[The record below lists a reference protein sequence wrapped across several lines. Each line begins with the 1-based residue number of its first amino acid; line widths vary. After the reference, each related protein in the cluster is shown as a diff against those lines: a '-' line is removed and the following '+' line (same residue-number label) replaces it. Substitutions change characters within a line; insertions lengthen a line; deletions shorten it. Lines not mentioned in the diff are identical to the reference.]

1 MLCRPLIAHAR
12 LDHLCTLL
20 PPSPYYPT
28 ATSSSHTLRAFAL
41 FSLAINLPSSFR
53 PIRPFLSPASQ
64 LLPPSP
70 PFFLP
75 FHSLSFFPLFFLL
88 AIPTSVLVALARHSV
103 VSVPIALACSGHA
116 AVPAHAA
123 VLHAAPTRYLRLSK
137 PDPPR
142 QLRRPRSVVS
152 LDRGHFFS
160 LGLLSLSM
168 VSAPP
173 RFCHGKPRDSFVRPS
188 TAWLSPTLAV
198 RRSPKSRA
206 N

>member
-64 LLPPSP
+64 LLLPPPP

-88 AIPTSVLVALARHSV
+88 AIPTSVLVALARHSAV
-103 VSVPIALACSGHA
+103 YSSPFPLPSPVRDTRRYRLTRRFFTLPRLAISV
-116 AVPAHAA
+116 
-123 VLHAAPTRYLRLSK
+123 Y
-137 PDPPR
+137 
-142 QLRRPRSVVS
+142 
-152 LDRGHFFS
+152 
-160 LGLLSLSM
+160 
-168 VSAPP
+168 
-173 RFCHGKPRDSFVRPS
+173 
-188 TAWLSPTLAV
+188 LSPTLLV
-198 RRSPKSRA
+198 SSVVLDRSSRSIA
-206 N
+206 ATFSRSVSYLCPW